1 MTSRLLVC
9 LAGSSSNFKRCST
22 FFLNMFIMNPLS
34 EFKDYYVSIFY
45 FLKSFTSPHIIS
57 KWYIPG
63 DFYVLN
69 VFSIKI
75 DLL

>member
-1 MTSRLLVC
+1 
-9 LAGSSSNFKRCST
+9 
-22 FFLNMFIMNPLS
+22 MFIMNPLS